1 MGTVNYNCPSCAAPL
16 TFNPERQ
23 RFCCEYCLSEF
34 SPEKIQQIYAE
45 REQSGADTQQ
55 EFKEELHDGY
65 VFHCDSCG
73 AEVVTTSSTAATT
86 CFYCHNPVVMKG
98 RLSGDFRPDRII
110 PFKLSREQAV
120 SAFMDKTKG
129 KKFLPKDF
137 LSDSNIEKMTGVYF
151 PYWYIDTQQ
160 DSHMTA
166 RGKKYRHWKSGDRR
180 YTETSYYDLF
190 RSGDYDGACD
200 EFIET
205 VEQYYNAGVDTS
217 KDASYSNIIEAQLT
231 PLEKVI
237 KGFLYGI
244 VFMLMGGLAGFLVS
258 LGVRYAY
265 GKNGKGASYD
275 LAKNSSL
282 NLTESRDQFL
292 YKNVT
297 YTTVSNSSSSSS
309 SHRSHRSSSSHRSS
323 HSSHGGGGRHF

>member
-1 MGTVNYNCPSCAAPL
+1 MY
-16 TFNPERQ
+16 
-23 RFCCEYCLSEF
+23 
-34 SPEKIQQIYAE
+34 
-45 REQSGADTQQ
+45 
-55 EFKEELHDGY
+55 
-65 VFHCDSCG
+65 
-73 AEVVTTSSTAATT
+73 
-86 CFYCHNPVVMKG
+86 
-98 RLSGDFRPDRII
+98 II
-110 PFKLSREQAV
+110 
-120 SAFMDKTKG
+120 TKG
-129 KKFLPKDF
+129 EAMYCFSDARTDDLLDSVQYE
-137 LSDSNIEKMTGVYF
+137 LS
-151 PYWYIDTQQ
+151 
-160 DSHMTA
+160 
-166 RGKKYRHWKSGDRR
+166 
-180 YTETSYYDLF
+180 
-190 RSGDYDGACD
+190 SGDYDGACD

-297 YTTVSNSSSSSS
+297 YTTVSSSSSSSS

>member
-1 MGTVNYNCPSCAAPL
+1 MKNVLSVAAVSLAVTAVFALSVTPAFAESSKKL
-16 TFNPERQ
+16 TDD
-23 RFCCEYCLSEF
+23 
-34 SPEKIQQIYAE
+34 
-45 REQSGADTQQ
+45 ADII
-55 EFKEELHDGY
+55 
-65 VFHCDSCG
+65 
-73 AEVVTTSSTAATT
+73 TSSQEETIENNLKKCTLATGWDT
-86 CFYCHNPVVMKG
+86 IIYTNNNNVDSYDMEDYCNDYFDNHNYGCGDKKSGVM
-98 RLSGDFRPDRII
+98 LTIDMS
-110 PFKLSREQAV
+110 SRE
-120 SAFMDKTKG
+120 MYIITKG
-129 KKFLPKDF
+129 EAMYCFSDARTDDLLDSVQYE
-137 LSDSNIEKMTGVYF
+137 LS
-151 PYWYIDTQQ
+151 
-160 DSHMTA
+160 
-166 RGKKYRHWKSGDRR
+166 
-180 YTETSYYDLF
+180 
-190 RSGDYDGACD
+190 SGDYDGACD

-282 NLTESRDQFL
+282 NLTESRDRFL

-297 YTTVSNSSSSSS
+297 DRKSTRLNSSHYQQSRMPSSA
-309 SHRSHRSSSSHRSS
+309 
-323 HSSHGGGGRHF
+323 

>member
-1 MGTVNYNCPSCAAPL
+1 MKNVLSVAAVSLAVTAVFALSVTPAFAESSKKL
-16 TFNPERQ
+16 TDD
-23 RFCCEYCLSEF
+23 
-34 SPEKIQQIYAE
+34 
-45 REQSGADTQQ
+45 ADII
-55 EFKEELHDGY
+55 
-65 VFHCDSCG
+65 
-73 AEVVTTSSTAATT
+73 TSSQEETIENNLKKCTLATGWDT
-86 CFYCHNPVVMKG
+86 IIYTNNNNVDSYDMEDYCNDYFDNHNYGCGDKKSGVM
-98 RLSGDFRPDRII
+98 LTIDMS
-110 PFKLSREQAV
+110 SRE
-120 SAFMDKTKG
+120 MYIITKG
-129 KKFLPKDF
+129 EAMYCFSDARTDDLLDSVQYE
-137 LSDSNIEKMTGVYF
+137 LS
-151 PYWYIDTQQ
+151 
-160 DSHMTA
+160 
-166 RGKKYRHWKSGDRR
+166 
-180 YTETSYYDLF
+180 
-190 RSGDYDGACD
+190 SGDYDGACD

-244 VFMLMGGLAGFLVS
+244 MFMMMGGLAGFLVS

-297 YTTVSNSSSSSS
+297 YTTVSSSSSSSS